1 MEALA
6 HWDEGDASLPGNAW
20 GNTQAWWESP
30 GNGCFRQPL
39 RSFRAWEC
47 RQKTK
52 ASFRTP
58 GRNDGTWGQRRGE
71 THKEP
76 LPANAAQFQPIHI
89 QPAPSLRPIHL
100 TFLPS
105 LRPMHPVSNQSVY
118 SPAADPSAFHLLL
131 HRRPPRPPLR
141 PSLRPT
147 PVLPCRIR
155 ILSAYYPRIRILSA
169 YYSSIARILN
179 TYYVGADRY
188 YMHIIRVLF
197 RILSAYYLV
206 RRGLSRRIWVSIGT
220 GPWEGLGQGRISR
233 RFSSLKRPV
242 SQQNIKMK
250 NCI

>member
-20 GNTQAWWESP
+20 GNTQAWW
-30 GNGCFRQPL
+30 
-39 RSFRAWEC
+39 
-47 RQKTK
+47 
-52 ASFRTP
+52 
-58 GRNDGTWGQRRGE
+58 NDGTWGQRRGE

-76 LPANAAQFQPIHI
+76 LPASAAQFQPIHI

-206 RRGLSRRIWVSIGT
+206 RRGLSRLVSRHGLACWRVCISYGQRGGIWHSQRAGKLIGS
-220 GPWEGLGQGRISR
+220 PHWA
-233 RFSSLKRPV
+233 
-242 SQQNIKMK
+242 
-250 NCI
+250 

>member
-1 MEALA
+1 M
-6 HWDEGDASLPGNAW
+6 GRGR
-20 GNTQAWWESP
+20 
-30 GNGCFRQPL
+30 RQP
-39 RSFRAWEC
+39 AWEC
-47 RQKTK
+47 LGKYTSLVGISRERLFSPTIAVVSSLGMPQKTK

-76 LPANAAQFQPIHI
+76 LPANAAQFRPIHI

-188 YMHIIRVLF
+188 YMHIICALF
-197 RILSAYYLV
+197 RILSAYYLA
-206 RRGLSRRIWVSIGT
+206 RRG
-220 GPWEGLGQGRISR
+220 ISR
-233 RFSSLKRPV
+233 LV
-242 SQQNIKMK
+242 SRHGLACWRV
-250 NCI
+250 CISYGQRGGIWHSQRAGKLIGSPHWA

>member
-188 YMHIIRVLF
+188 LHIIWSAAGLAAWLAGMAWPAGGFAYHMAREEGF
-197 RILSAYYLV
+197 GILSV
-206 RRGLSRRIWVSIGT
+206 QES
-220 GPWEGLGQGRISR
+220 
-233 RFSSLKRPV
+233 
-242 SQQNIKMK
+242 
-250 NCI
+250 

>member
-76 LPANAAQFQPIHI
+76 LPANAAQFRPIHI

-131 HRRPPRPPLR
+131 HRRPPT
-141 PSLRPT
+141 PT
-147 PVLPCRIR
+147 
-155 ILSAYYPRIRILSA
+155 SAAQSPTN
-169 YYSSIARILN
+169 AR
-179 TYYVGADRY
+179 TS
-188 YMHIIRVLF
+188 MPHPHIIRLLF
-197 RILSAYYLV
+197 EYCPHIKYILC
-206 RRGLSRRIWVSIGT
+206 RGG
-220 GPWEGLGQGRISR
+220 
-233 RFSSLKRPV
+233 
-242 SQQNIKMK
+242 
-250 NCI
+250 

>member
-1 MEALA
+1 MPGEIHKPGGNLPGTAVFA
-6 HWDEGDASLPGNAW
+6 NHCGRFEPGNA
-20 GNTQAWWESP
+20 GKRRRHLS
-30 GNGCFRQPL
+30 G
-39 RSFRAWEC
+39 
-47 RQKTK
+47 
-52 ASFRTP
+52 
-58 GRNDGTWGQRRGE
+58 RRGG
-71 THKEP
+71 TMEP
-76 LPANAAQFQPIHI
+76 GDNAAEKLTKNHSRPTQHSSNPFTYNLP
-89 QPAPSLRPIHL
+89 PSLRPIHL

-206 RRGLSRRIWVSIGT
+206 RRGLSRLVSRHGLACWRVCISYGQRGGIWHSQRAGKLIGS
-220 GPWEGLGQGRISR
+220 PHWA
-233 RFSSLKRPV
+233 
-242 SQQNIKMK
+242 
-250 NCI
+250 

>member
-1 MEALA
+1 VEALA

-76 LPANAAQFQPIHI
+76 
-89 QPAPSLRPIHL
+89 
-100 TFLPS
+100 
-105 LRPMHPVSNQSVY
+105 HPVY

-206 RRGLSRRIWVSIGT
+206 RRGLSRLVSRHGLACWRVCISYGQRGGIWHSQRAGKLIGS
-220 GPWEGLGQGRISR
+220 PHWA
-233 RFSSLKRPV
+233 
-242 SQQNIKMK
+242 
-250 NCI
+250 

>member
-76 LPANAAQFQPIHI
+76 LPVNAALP
-89 QPAPSLRPIHL
+89 PSHSPTACSLSQTNPSNISAL
-100 TFLPS
+100 LPT
-105 LRPMHPVSNQSVY
+105 HPLN
-118 SPAADPSAFHLLL
+118 
-131 HRRPPRPPLR
+131 
-141 PSLRPT
+141 
-147 PVLPCRIR
+147 
-155 ILSAYYPRIRILSA
+155 LSAQLPTSPFNLSTLSQTHPPTSWPPTYPPSTCRHISA
-169 YYSSIARILN
+169 PPYAHLCGPASDQRPYFHA
-179 TYYVGADRY
+179 T
-188 YMHIIRVLF
+188 
-197 RILSAYYLV
+197 SAYYLHIIPAPAYYP
-206 RRGLSRRIWVSIGT
+206 LIIRIL
-220 GPWEGLGQGRISR
+220 PAY
-233 RFSSLKRPV
+233 
-242 SQQNIKMK
+242 
-250 NCI
+250 

>member
-131 HRRPPRPPLR
+131 HRRPPT
-141 PSLRPT
+141 PT
-147 PVLPCRIR
+147 SAAQSPTNARTSMPHPHIIC
-155 ILSAYYPRIRILSA
+155 ILSPHP
-169 YYSSIARILN
+169 
-179 TYYVGADRY
+179 
-188 YMHIIRVLF
+188 HIIRLLF
-197 RILSAYYLV
+197 EYCPHIKYILC
-206 RRGLSRRIWVSIGT
+206 RGG
-220 GPWEGLGQGRISR
+220 
-233 RFSSLKRPV
+233 
-242 SQQNIKMK
+242 
-250 NCI
+250 

>member
-131 HRRPPRPPLR
+131 HRRPHAHLCGPVSDQRPYFHAASAYYLHIIPA
-141 PSLRPT
+141 
-147 PVLPCRIR
+147 
-155 ILSAYYPRIRILSA
+155 SAYYPL
-169 YYSSIARILN
+169 
-179 TYYVGADRY
+179 
-188 YMHIIRVLF
+188 IIRVLP
-197 RILSAYYLV
+197 AY
-206 RRGLSRRIWVSIGT
+206 
-220 GPWEGLGQGRISR
+220 
-233 RFSSLKRPV
+233 
-242 SQQNIKMK
+242 
-250 NCI
+250 

>member
-1 MEALA
+1 M
-6 HWDEGDASLPGNAW
+6 GRGR
-20 GNTQAWWESP
+20 
-30 GNGCFRQPL
+30 RQP
-39 RSFRAWEC
+39 AWEC
-47 RQKTK
+47 LGKYTSLVGISRERLFSPTIAVVSSLGMPAKDEGIFQDAGAERWNLGTTPRRN
-52 ASFRTP
+52 SQRTTP
-58 GRNDGTWGQRRGE
+58 GQRSTVR
-71 THKEP
+71 
-76 LPANAAQFQPIHI
+76 PIHI

-197 RILSAYYLV
+197 RILSAYYLSAA
-206 RRGLSRRIWVSIGT
+206 GLSRLVSRHGLACWRVCISYGQRGGIWHSQRAGKLIGS
-220 GPWEGLGQGRISR
+220 PHWA
-233 RFSSLKRPV
+233 
-242 SQQNIKMK
+242 
-250 NCI
+250 

>member
-76 LPANAAQFQPIHI
+76 LPANAAQFRPIHI

-118 SPAADPSAFHLLL
+118 SPAADPSAFHPLL

-206 RRGLSRRIWVSIGT
+206 RRGLSRLVSRHGLACWRVCISYGQRGGIWHSQRAGKLIGS
-220 GPWEGLGQGRISR
+220 PHWA
-233 RFSSLKRPV
+233 
-242 SQQNIKMK
+242 
-250 NCI
+250 